1 MTQSPIAQNPKLSAT
16 RSEPPVLETFYGKG
30 AEGEAL
36 RRECEE
42 IIARKYG
49 SSSPSSTKPV
59 KPARTP
65 RKTTLASAL
74 KQAAKVGKSVRG
86 AEVYPDRVV
95 LQFGEPTS
103 INANPWDEVLINA
116 TDQKR
121 PS

>member
-42 IIARKYG
+42 IVARKYG
-49 SSSPSSTKPV
+49 SRSPTPPNPV
-59 KPARTP
+59 RPARKP
-65 RKTTLASAL
+65 RHPTLAGAL
-74 KQAAKVGKSVRG
+74 KQAAKAGKSVKG

-95 LQFGEPTS
+95 LQFGEPTAEAS
-103 INANPWDEVLINA
+103 ADEWDETLHR
-116 TDQKR
+116 DKH
-121 PS
+121 